1 MVILLETFPH
11 PLPTNVQ
18 LQLLDYFRV
27 VSRTHRRH
35 ADGVA
40 SNWHYIFTHAQLF
53 IPRGTFSFN
62 GSKLLH
68 LILSPC
74 EGKPILN

>member
-1 MVILLETFPH
+1 MEILVETIPNS
-11 PLPTNVQ
+11 LSTNLQ
-18 LQLLDYFRV
+18 LQLLDYFGV

-35 ADGVA
+35 ADEGA
-40 SNWHYIFTHAQLF
+40 SNWDYFLTHAQLF
-53 IPRGTFSFN
+53 IPRGTLNFN

-74 EGKPILN
+74 K